1 MLTFP
6 ISQLERFAQALLLA
20 AGMDLGKAHTV
31 ARLLVL
37 TDAMGRR
44 THGLAMAPLYLAD
57 IQNGGMTVSGEAQ
70 VIKDNGISAVWDGN
84 YLPGLWLVDQAI
96 KVAIPR
102 AQTHGMAAVAI
113 RKSHHIGCLAALVK
127 QAADR
132 GFVALIANSDP
143 AGQRVAPFGGT
154 EALLTPN
161 PLAMGYPAGDH
172 PVLVDICAS
181 ITTTSMTRQKFA
193 AGEQFEHPW
202 LLDAQ
207 GTPTRD
213 PAVLEHT
220 QPRGSLQLLG
230 GQEYGHKGFGLSL
243 MIEALSQGLS
253 GHGRKD
259 APKRWG
265 GNVFVQVI
273 DPDLFAGREAFT
285 GQMDHLSQSCR
296 ASRPIRADQPVR
308 MPGDQAARGLADAQ
322 KQGIAYDE
330 PTWQALT
337 EWANRLGV
345 AIPVNLPVDE
355 ATASKEALNKSR
367 VARDPPDSG
376 GLRR

>member
-1 MLTFP
+1 MQRY
-6 ISQLERFAQALLLA
+6 SVEALEALACALLVA
-20 AGMDLGKAHTV
+20 AGMDADKGCSV

-44 THGLAMAPLYLAD
+44 THGLAMATLYLAD
-57 IQNGGMTVSGEAQ
+57 IHKGGMQLSGAPQ
-70 VIKDNGISAVWDGN
+70 VIKDNGISAAWDGN
-84 YLPGLWLVDQAI
+84 YLPGLWLVEQALE
-96 KVAIPR
+96 AAMPR
-102 AQTHGMAAVAI
+102 AAQHGIAAIAI
-113 RKSHHIGCLAALVK
+113 RRSHHIGCLAALVK

-132 GFVALIANSDP
+132 GFVAQIANSEP
-143 AGQRVAPFGGT
+143 SAQRVAPFGGT
-154 EALLTPN
+154 EALFTPN
-161 PLAMGYPAGDH
+161 PFAIGYPGSEH

-181 ITTTSMTRQKFA
+181 ITTTSMTRQKHA

-220 QPRGSLQLLG
+220 VPRGSLQLMG

-243 MIEALSQGLS
+243 MVEALSQGLS

-285 GQMDHLSQSCR
+285 EQMDYLAERCR
-296 ASRPIRADQPVR
+296 SNRPIRADQPVR
-308 MPGDQAARGLADAQ
+308 LPGDQAARGVAAAQ
-322 KQGIAYDE
+322 EQGISYDANA
-330 PTWQALT
+330 WSAISQ
-337 EWANRLGV
+337 WADRLGV
-345 AIPVNLPVDE
+345 ALP
-355 ATASKEALNKSR
+355 AAL
-367 VARDPPDSG
+367 
-376 GLRR
+376 

>member
-1 MLTFP
+1 MLNFQIP
-6 ISQLERFAQALLLA
+6 QLESFAQALLLA
-20 AGMDLGKAHTV
+20 TGMDTGKAQTV

-44 THGLAMAPLYLAD
+44 THGLAMAALYLAD
-57 IQNGGMTVSGEAQ
+57 IAKGGMTVSGDMQ
-70 VIKDNGISAVWDGN
+70 VVKDNGISAVWDGN
-84 YLPGLWLVDQAI
+84 YLPGLWLVDEAI
-96 KVAIPR
+96 KLAIPR
-102 AQTHGMAAVAI
+102 AQAHGLAAVAI

-127 QAADR
+127 QAADQ
-132 GFVALIANSDP
+132 GLVALIANSDP
-143 AGQRVAPFGGT
+143 AGQRVAPYGGT
-154 EALLTPN
+154 EARLTPN
-161 PLAMGYPAGDH
+161 PLAMGYPAGAH

-193 AGEQFEHPW
+193 AGESFDHPW

-207 GTPTRD
+207 GVPTCD

-220 QPRGSLQLLG
+220 EPRGSLQLLG

-253 GHGRKD
+253 GHGRKE

-273 DPDLFAGREAFT
+273 DPDLFAGREAFS
-285 GQMDHLSQSCR
+285 GQMEHLSQSCR
-296 ASRPIRADQPVR
+296 ASRPIHADQPVR
-308 MPGDQAARGLADAQ
+308 MPGDQAARSVAAAHER
-322 KQGIAYDE
+322 GIAYDA

-337 EWANRLGV
+337 EWAHRLGV
-345 AIPVNLPVDE
+345 AIPVE
-355 ATASKEALNKSR
+355 ERTASL
-367 VARDPPDSG
+367 
-376 GLRR
+376 

>member
-1 MLTFP
+1 MQRYSVDALVA
-6 ISQLERFAQALLLA
+6 FACALLIA
-20 AGMDLGKAHTV
+20 AGMDTDKARSV

-44 THGLAMAPLYLAD
+44 THGLAMATLYLAD
-57 IQNGGMTVSGEAQ
+57 MHKGGMQLSGAPQ

-84 YLPGLWLVDQAI
+84 YLPGLWLVERALE
-96 KVAIPR
+96 AAMPR
-102 AQTHGMAAVAI
+102 AAQHGMAAIAI
-113 RKSHHIGCLAALVK
+113 RRSHHIGCLAALVK

-132 GFVALIANSDP
+132 GFVAQIANSEP
-143 AGQRVAPFGGT
+143 SAQRVAPYGGT
-154 EALLTPN
+154 EALFTPN
-161 PLAMGYPAGDH
+161 PFAVGYPGSEH

-181 ITTTSMTRQKFA
+181 ITTTSMTRQKHA

-220 QPRGSLQLLG
+220 VPRGSLQLMG

-243 MIEALSQGLS
+243 MVEALSQGLS

-273 DPDLFAGREAFT
+273 DPDLFAGREAFAE
-285 GQMDHLSQSCR
+285 QMDYLAQRCR
-296 ASRPIRADQPVR
+296 SNRPIRADQPVR
-308 MPGDQAARGLADAQ
+308 LPGDQAARGVAAAQ
-322 KQGIAYDE
+322 EQGISYDTN
-330 PTWQALT
+330 TWSAISQ
-337 EWANRLGV
+337 WAQRLGV
-345 AIPVNLPVDE
+345 ALPAALE
-355 ATASKEALNKSR
+355 A
-367 VARDPPDSG
+367 
-376 GLRR
+376 